1 MAGGD
6 CGDRDVCFSNADC
19 TGEGADRL
27 QRVGAERGRTGGA
40 ARSDMQT
47 RRPIR
52 IVITGTS
59 GAGKT
64 TLARAIAAQLALPHI
79 ELDAINWQ
87 AGWRDLVRHDPPEFI
102 RRVTEAAAMKQW
114 VADGNYG
121 LVRDLLWRRATH
133 LVWLD
138 YDRPVVMRRVV
149 VRSLSRAVTR
159 TELWPG
165 TGNRERWWFLLQA
178 SHPIRWA
185 WNTWRRRRTETEE
198 WLARP
203 EFAHLVV
210 FRLRRPREARGLLT
224 VLTGDNLPQHDI
236 A

>member
-1 MAGGD
+1 M
-6 CGDRDVCFSNADC
+6 
-19 TGEGADRL
+19 
-27 QRVGAERGRTGGA
+27 Q
-40 ARSDMQT
+40 ARM
-47 RRPIR
+47 PIR

-64 TLARAIAAQLALPHI
+64 TLARVIAARLALPHI

-87 AGWRDLVRHDPPEFI
+87 AGWRDLVRHDPREFI
-102 RRVTEAAAMKQW
+102 RRVTEAAAAEQW

-121 LVRDLLWRRATH
+121 LVRDVLWRRATH

-138 YDRPVVMRRVV
+138 YERSVIMRRVI
-149 VRSLSRAVTR
+149 VRSLSRVLTR

-185 WNTWRRRRTETEE
+185 WNTWLRLRMETEE
-198 WLARP
+198 RLARP
-203 EFAHLVV
+203 DFAHLVV
-210 FRLRRPREARGLLT
+210 FRLRHPRQTSGILAA
-224 VLTGDNLPQHDI
+224 LTGDILP
-236 A
+236 AK